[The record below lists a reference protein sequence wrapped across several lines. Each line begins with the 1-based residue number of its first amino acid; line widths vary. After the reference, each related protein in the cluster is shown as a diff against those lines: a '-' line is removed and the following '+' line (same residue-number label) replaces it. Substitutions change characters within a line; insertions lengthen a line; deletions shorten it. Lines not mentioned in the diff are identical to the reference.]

1 MSFDKDKIII
11 DYEEGSSF
19 YKIRYKEGARNS
31 KIMFQLDHAKIPF
44 GLDVEYEQ
52 YYITIEVR
60 EKDYIEY
67 IKSIESGLS
76 EKLCDKLFEDGIIFD
91 DVEFKTQIRKFKGGY
106 YIKTKIPQFKDKFN
120 VTCIDQNGY
129 HKSILDID
137 KGIWGTFILYID
149 YAWLRDN
156 SIHYKW
162 KIHRLEI
169 E

>member
-11 DYEEGSSF
+11 QYEEGSSF
-19 YKIRYKEGARNS
+19 YKIRYKDGGRNS
-31 KIMFQLDHAKIPF
+31 KIMFQIDHARIPF
-44 GLDVEYEQ
+44 GIDVEYKQ

-67 IKSIESGLS
+67 IKSIEEGMC
-76 EKLCDKLFEDGIIFD
+76 ERLCERLFDDGIILD
-91 DVEFKTQIRKFKGGY
+91 DVELKTQIRKSKNGY

-120 VTCIDQNGY
+120 VTCIDENGY

-137 KGIWGTFILYID
+137 RGIWGTLVLYID
-149 YAWLRDN
+149 YAYIRDN

-162 KIHRLEI
+162 KVRRLEI